1 MAALQTYQRTPLT
14 AKVNAGALS
23 DLLKQKAQHSQ
34 IIFLSQ
40 GKFNF
45 EDIQAAPSIFGVN
58 LLL

>member
-1 MAALQTYQRTPLT
+1 M
-14 AKVNAGALS
+14 AKVNAGALR

-40 GKFNF
+40 GEFNSA
-45 EDIQAAPSIFGVN
+45 DIQATPSIFGVN